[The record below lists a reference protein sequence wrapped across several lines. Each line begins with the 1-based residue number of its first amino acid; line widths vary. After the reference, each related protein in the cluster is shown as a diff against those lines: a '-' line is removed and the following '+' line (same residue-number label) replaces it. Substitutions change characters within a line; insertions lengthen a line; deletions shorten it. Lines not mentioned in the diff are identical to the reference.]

1 MKQTY
6 LFAFLV
12 LFASCSSSYQ
22 FVQVQEYSADHGS
35 LSVENNDVQITYS
48 VKHLSDGWCE
58 YSIYNKTDGFV
69 YIDLSKTFTID
80 PQGYVHNVI
89 SSYEKVSLLEK
100 SMTNQTIE
108 ELSDKQYIIFE
119 TADIVVIPPKALK
132 KMYGLATG
140 PGLMLH
146 CDLKQFPSTLVSVDI
161 DSIIFKAV
169 TTYRT
174 DDMHDERTIANTI
187 TLDKVSN
194 MPEYIIARYK
204 ERPAVCENMRKTNE
218 YYPAVNDPVYDLYY
232 ETAEGSLM
240 FPYYTYNSSKK
251 YYDYK
256 PEYRWS
262 SVDNGYKKIR

>member
-69 YIDLSKTFTID
+69 YVDKSKSFTID
-80 PQGYVHNVI
+80 PLGYAHNVI
-89 SSYEKVSLLEK
+89 SYSERASLSEKRNINQIPEATNNELYTVYES
-100 SMTNQTIE
+100 
-108 ELSDKQYIIFE
+108 
-119 TADIVVIPPKALK
+119 ADIIVIPPKALK
-132 KMYGLATG
+132 RIYGLATG

-146 CDLKQFPSTLVSVDI
+146 CDLKQFPSTLVSTNTDI
-161 DSIIFKAV
+161 VMFKAV

-174 DDMHDERTIANTI
+174 DDMHDERTITNTI

-232 ETAEGSLM
+232 ETADGSLI